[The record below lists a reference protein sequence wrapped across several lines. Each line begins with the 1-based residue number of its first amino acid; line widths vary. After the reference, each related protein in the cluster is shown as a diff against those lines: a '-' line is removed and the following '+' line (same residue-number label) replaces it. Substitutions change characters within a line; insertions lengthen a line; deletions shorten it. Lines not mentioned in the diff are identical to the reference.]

1 MDDITPKLVP
11 KRRVPPRQLTGRVV
25 RRSMDTIQ
33 RVPRRPV
40 HVPPM
45 RTSVPAPLR
54 PSRVGVTRQPVNR
67 ALDRISWLQYPLI
80 GIVALAMAY
89 STTVGQWLIAA
100 YAVAVLLLRIDSR
113 QPFIIALILLVAI
126 PVFQVIGLPIF
137 SQNVAIYAYECLVI
151 GVVVAII
158 ETSKNPAVLS
168 EERGL

>member
-1 MDDITPKLVP
+1 MDDITPRLVRKKP
-11 KRRVPPRQLTGRVV
+11 APRQLTGKVI

-33 RVPRRPV
+33 VVPRRPV

-54 PSRVGVTRQPVNR
+54 PSRLGLTRQPLNR

-89 STTVGQWLIAA
+89 STTIGQWLVAA

-113 QPFIIALILLVAI
+113 QPFIIALILLVAV
-126 PVFQVIGLPIF
+126 PVFQVIGLPVF
-137 SQNVAIYAYECLVI
+137 SQNVAIYAYETLVI
-151 GVVVAII
+151 GVIVAII
-158 ETSKNPAVLS
+158 ETSKNPSLLS